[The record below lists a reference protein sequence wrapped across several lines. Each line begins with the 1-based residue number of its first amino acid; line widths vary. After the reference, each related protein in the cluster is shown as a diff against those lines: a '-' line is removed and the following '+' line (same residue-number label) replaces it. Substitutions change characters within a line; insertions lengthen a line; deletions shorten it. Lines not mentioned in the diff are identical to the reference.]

1 VILLEFVVEM
11 FENPMFVEL
20 RLPLEDGLGAE
31 VAEEQLRGSVKVE
44 ISGRRLKKTLNWIDN
59 YDHC

>member
-44 ISGRRLKKTLNWIDN
+44 ISGRRLKKNIKLD
-59 YDHC
+59 